1 MAGLRKYMR
10 PYYGYMLLAMFIKFF
25 GALVELLIPYLLETI
40 LDDVVPTGSRRGI
53 LLTGGGMVLCAIL
66 CVTANI
72 VANRMSAI
80 SAGNITLALRHDL
93 FQRLDRLSARQLDGL
108 TLPSAVSRLT
118 SDTYNVNQLLAR
130 MQRLGVRGPILLLGG
145 VCITLRMD
153 PGLAMVL
160 IATLPLIGAL
170 VYFVTKASV
179 PLYTKEQGILD
190 RMVRVVQENITGIRV
205 IKALSKTEYETRRFG
220 EVNQEL
226 CAVDQKVGGITAL
239 TNPAAT
245 LILNLG
251 LTGVV
256 LLGAFRVNG
265 GLTKPGVIIAF
276 LNYFTMILNA
286 MLGVTKIFIIWSK
299 GEASAKR
306 VVEVLELPEDLTVVP
321 SQAQSGAYL
330 EFRDVCFSYNHV
342 ADNLSHLSFSLERGQ
357 TLGILGATG
366 SGKSTLVNL
375 LLRFYDPDTGTVFLD
390 GRDIRTIPLEE
401 LRPKFGVVFQNE
413 FIMEGDLAGNIRFY
427 RELPQEELDRAA
439 RTAQA
444 DYIFEKR
451 DGPSCGGPGQQPV
464 RRPET
469 TAGHCPALAG
479 RPEILVL
486 DDASS
491 ALDYRTDAALR
502 QALRRE
508 MAGVTQVIVAQR
520 VSSLRH
526 ADLILVL
533 EEGRVIGRGNH
544 QSLLQSCPVYRE
556 IAETQMGTEGGEPA
570 WKTDPAS

>member
-1 MAGLRKYMR
+1 MAGLRKYIR
-10 PYYGYMLLAMFIKFF
+10 PYYSYMLLAMFIKFL

-53 LLTGGGMVLCAIL
+53 LLTGGAMVLCAAL

-80 SAGNITLALRHDL
+80 SAGRITLVLRHDL

-145 VCITLRMD
+145 VCITLHMD
-153 PGLAMVL
+153 AGLAMVL
-160 IATLPLIGAL
+160 IATLPLIGLL
-170 VYFVTKASV
+170 VYFVTKTSV

-220 EVNQEL
+220 EVNQQL
-226 CAVDQKVGGITAL
+226 CQVDQKVGGITAL

-256 LLGAFRVNG
+256 LAGAFRVNG
-265 GLTKPGVIIAF
+265 GLTQPGVIIAF

-306 VVEVLELPEDLTVVP
+306 VVEVLELPEDLTVAP
-321 SQAQSGAYL
+321 SAERSGSYL
-330 EFRDVCFSYNHV
+330 EFRDVSFSYNHV
-342 ADNLSHLSFSLERGQ
+342 SNNLSHLSFSLERGQ

-366 SGKSTLVNL
+366 SGKTTLVNL
-375 LLRFYDPDTGTVFLD
+375 LLRFYDPDEGTVFLE
-390 GRDIRTIPLEE
+390 GRDIRTIP
-401 LRPKFGVVFQNE
+401 R
-413 FIMEGDLAGNIRFY
+413 RSC
-427 RELPQEELDRAA
+427 
-439 RTAQA
+439 
-444 DYIFEKR
+444 
-451 DGPSCGGPGQQPV
+451 GPSLAWCFKMTSSWRALWRGTSGFAGSCPRRRWTGPP
-464 RRPET
+464 
-469 TAGHCPALAG
+469 G
-479 RPEILVL
+479 R
-486 DDASS
+486 
-491 ALDYRTDAALR
+491 
-502 QALRRE
+502 LRRI
-508 MAGVTQVIVAQR
+508 T
-520 VSSLRH
+520 SFK
-526 ADLILVL
+526 
-533 EEGRVIGRGNH
+533 RG
-544 QSLLQSCPVYRE
+544 
-556 IAETQMGTEGGEPA
+556 
-570 WKTDPAS
+570 

>member
-1 MAGLRKYMR
+1 
-10 PYYGYMLLAMFIKFF
+10 
-25 GALVELLIPYLLETI
+25 
-40 LDDVVPTGSRRGI
+40 
-53 LLTGGGMVLCAIL
+53 MVLCAIL
-66 CVTANI
+66 CVTSNI

-145 VCITLRMD
+145 VCMTLRMD
-153 PGLAMVL
+153 GGLAMVL

-190 RMVRVVQENITGIRV
+190 RMVRVVQENITGIRL
-205 IKALSKTEYETRRFG
+205 IKALSKTEYEPRRFG

-306 VVEVLELPEDLTVVP
+306 VVEVLE
-321 SQAQSGAYL
+321 
-330 EFRDVCFSYNHV
+330 
-342 ADNLSHLSFSLERGQ
+342 
-357 TLGILGATG
+357 I
-366 SGKSTLVNL
+366 
-375 LLRFYDPDTGTVFLD
+375 
-390 GRDIRTIPLEE
+390 
-401 LRPKFGVVFQNE
+401 
-413 FIMEGDLAGNIRFY
+413 
-427 RELPQEELDRAA
+427 
-439 RTAQA
+439 
-444 DYIFEKR
+444 
-451 DGPSCGGPGQQPV
+451 
-464 RRPET
+464 
-469 TAGHCPALAG
+469 
-479 RPEILVL
+479 
-486 DDASS
+486 
-491 ALDYRTDAALR
+491 
-502 QALRRE
+502 
-508 MAGVTQVIVAQR
+508 
-520 VSSLRH
+520 
-526 ADLILVL
+526 
-533 EEGRVIGRGNH
+533 
-544 QSLLQSCPVYRE
+544 
-556 IAETQMGTEGGEPA
+556 
-570 WKTDPAS
+570 

>member
-1 MAGLRKYMR
+1 
-10 PYYGYMLLAMFIKFF
+10 
-25 GALVELLIPYLLETI
+25 
-40 LDDVVPTGSRRGI
+40 
-53 LLTGGGMVLCAIL
+53 MVLCAIL

-306 VVEVLELPEDLTVVP
+306 VVEVLELPEDLAVVP
-321 SQAQSGAYL
+321 SQAESKAYL

-390 GRDIRTIPLEE
+390 GRDIRTIPPEE
-401 LRPKFGVVFQNE
+401 LRPKFGTFGSTGSCLKRSWTRLPGRPRRITSSRKGWATPWRSGATTCPVARNNGWPLPGLWR
-413 FIMEGDLAGNIRFY
+413 EGRRFWCWTT
-427 RELPQEELDRAA
+427 PPAPWITGPTPPCA
-439 RTAQA
+439 R
-444 DYIFEKR
+444 
-451 DGPSCGGPGQQPV
+451 PC
-464 RRPET
+464 
-469 TAGHCPALAG
+469 AG
-479 RPEILVL
+479 RWR
-486 DDASS
+486 A
-491 ALDYRTDAALR
+491 
-502 QALRRE
+502 
-508 MAGVTQVIVAQR
+508 
-520 VSSLRH
+520 
-526 ADLILVL
+526 
-533 EEGRVIGRGNH
+533 
-544 QSLLQSCPVYRE
+544 
-556 IAETQMGTEGGEPA
+556 
-570 WKTDPAS
+570 

>member
-1 MAGLRKYMR
+1 M
-10 PYYGYMLLAMFIKFF
+10 
-25 GALVELLIPYLLETI
+25 ELLIPYLLETI

-66 CVTANI
+66 CV
-72 VANRMSAI
+72 
-80 SAGNITLALRHDL
+80 
-93 FQRLDRLSARQLDGL
+93 
-108 TLPSAVSRLT
+108 
-118 SDTYNVNQLLAR
+118 NQLLAR

-145 VCITLRMD
+145 VCMTLRMD
-153 PGLAMVL
+153 GGLAMVL

-190 RMVRVVQENITGIRV
+190 RMVRENITGIRV

-306 VVEVLELPEDLTVVP
+306 VVEVLEMPEDLTVVP
-321 SQAQSGAYL
+321 SGERSKAYL

-342 ADNLSHLSFSLERGQ
+342 SDNLSHLSFSLERGQ

-390 GRDIRTIPLEE
+390 GRDIRTIPPEE

-413 FIMEGDLAGNIRFY
+413 FIMEGDLAGNIRFC
-427 RELPQEELDRAA
+427 RELSQEALDRAA

-444 DYIFEKR
+444 DYIFEK
-451 DGPSCGGPGQQPV
+451 GMSHP
-464 RRPET
+464 
-469 TAGHCPALAG
+469 
-479 RPEILVL
+479 
-486 DDASS
+486 SS

-508 MAGVTQVIVAQR
+508 MTGVTQVIVAQR

-533 EEGRVIGRGNH
+533 EGGRVIGRGNH
-544 QSLLQSCPVYRE
+544 QSLLQTCPVYRE
-556 IAETQMGTEGGEPA
+556 IAETQMGTEGGELA
-570 WKTDPAS
+570 WKKDPAS